1 MSAPRSK
8 QTPTT
13 RITATTTSSKDM
25 FNIMTQK
32 YLDNV
37 LNKQDGLS
45 ELEVKFGTKGIKQIT
60 KDDFD
65 NVIRK
70 LISSGFKIIKSQE
83 YCLKIQSEF
92 TDVAT
97 GKRKLSYIR
106 AEIYGLNSIQTYI

>member
-1 MSAPRSK
+1 MSVSRSK
-8 QTPTT
+8 HTT
-13 RITATTTSSKDM
+13 ANTKDM

-65 NVIRK
+65 NVIKK

-92 TDVAT
+92 TDIT
-97 GKRKLSYIR
+97 NGKRKLSYIR
-106 AEIYGLNSIQTYI
+106 ALYSGQYEFNTGS